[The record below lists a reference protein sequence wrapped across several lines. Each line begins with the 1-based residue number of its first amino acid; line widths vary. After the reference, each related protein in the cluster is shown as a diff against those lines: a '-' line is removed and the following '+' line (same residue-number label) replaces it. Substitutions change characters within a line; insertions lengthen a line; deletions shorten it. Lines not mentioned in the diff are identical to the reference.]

1 MNYYSHMDGDS
12 DQLTLVDLFCGAGGL
27 SLGLQQAG
35 LKPVYAADKWACAV
49 ETYRAN
55 LGEHVTEIELTE
67 SHALPDADVFAGGP
81 PCQGF
86 SSAGRRVAED
96 ERNSLVRVYANLI
109 ATHRPR
115 AFIFENVEGFL
126 TTGTGSF
133 LIDLLDP
140 LIDAG
145 YLIHLRKV
153 NAANYGVPQHRKRT
167 IAIGGLGWD
176 PGFPLP
182 THAAHGAPGAHLT
195 ASYKPPTPSLREA
208 LASLPPASTKPHGHP
223 YDHYYKPL
231 EGDDLERAKLLG
243 AGQRMRDLPEHL
255 QHASYR
261 KRASRRVKDGTPS
274 EKRGGAP
281 AGVRRLAADEPSKA
295 ITGAAL
301 RDFIHFAEDRPLTL
315 RECARLQTFPDW
327 FNFTGKAAERVQQI
341 GNSVPVRLATAVGI
355 HLVNG
360 LKKAEAANVPGR
372 LCSFRPTASG
382 GMSPRLKAVCELVQ
396 ARYHPEPVNG
406 QGLIQWQT

>member
-1 MNYYSHMDGDS
+1 MSSGSNN
-12 DQLTLVDLFCGAGGL
+12 LTLVDLFCGAGGL

-35 LKPVYAADKWACAV
+35 LKPLFAADKWASAV

-55 LGEHVTEIELTE
+55 LGDHAVETELADST
-67 SHALPDADVFAGGP
+67 SLPDADVYAGGP

-86 SSAGRRVAED
+86 SSAGRRIAED
-96 ERNSLVRVYANLI
+96 ERNSLVRVYSNLI
-109 ATHRPR
+109 AEHRPR
-115 AFIFENVEGFL
+115 AFVFENVEGFL
-126 TTGTGSF
+126 TTGTGRF
-133 LIDLLDP
+133 LVDLLDP
-140 LIDAG
+140 LIEAG

-176 PGFPLP
+176 PGFPSP

-195 ASYKPPTPSLREA
+195 AQSKPLTPSLSEA
-208 LASLPPASTKPHGHP
+208 LESLPPASTDHP
-223 YDHYYKPL
+223 GDPQDHFFKPL
-231 EGDDLERAKLLG
+231 EGDDLERARLLG
-243 AGQRMRDLPEHL
+243 PGQRMRDLPEHL

-261 KRASRRVKDGTPS
+261 KRAFRRVKDGTLS

-281 AGVRRLAADEPSKA
+281 AGVRRLVAEEPSKA

-301 RDFIHFAEDRPLTL
+301 RDFIHYAEDRPLTL

-327 FNFTGKAAERVQQI
+327 FHFTGSIADRVQQI
-341 GNSVPVRLATAVGI
+341 GNSVPVRLAEAVGR
-355 HLVNG
+355 HLVQG
-360 LKKAEAANVPGR
+360 LQSADPADRPGR
-372 LCSFRPTASG
+372 LCSFRPTASS

-396 ARYHPEPVNG
+396 SRYQPEPING
-406 QGLIQWQT
+406 QGAIQWQA